1 MFSTATGVRAFQYIP
16 VDEDFVIEL
25 AARRVALCSTVG
37 PFSFDIKGAVS
48 RWDAPALDFAFSE
61 VDVKLFGAKV
71 FTKVI
76 ASPKPKTY
84 TWYFADA
91 RGVAAARSSAGGL
104 SLMRR

>member
-25 AARRVALCSTVG
+25 AARCVALRSTVG

-48 RWDAPALDFAFSE
+48 RWDATALDFAFNE
-61 VDVKLFGAKV
+61 VDVKLFGGKV

-91 RGVAAARSSAGGL
+91 KLAAARSSAGGL
-104 SLMRR
+104 SLLRR